1 MGVQVRCVPDGEDQI
16 LKDTLNAHKDDPELK
31 TMLGEIEP
39 VAQGVVDD
47 TLAYFRQVG
56 SNETIVATSIMGNCP
71 STVAGQAASSVEN
84 CFGGSVNTAG
94 TTLGSS
100 QYSNSK
106 FNVFREI

>member
-16 LKDTLNAHKDDPELK
+16 LKDTLNAHKDDPELN

-71 STVAGQAASSVEN
+71 STVAGQAASNVEN
-84 CFGGSVNTAG
+84 CLVAP
-94 TTLGSS
+94 
-100 QYSNSK
+100 
-106 FNVFREI
+106 